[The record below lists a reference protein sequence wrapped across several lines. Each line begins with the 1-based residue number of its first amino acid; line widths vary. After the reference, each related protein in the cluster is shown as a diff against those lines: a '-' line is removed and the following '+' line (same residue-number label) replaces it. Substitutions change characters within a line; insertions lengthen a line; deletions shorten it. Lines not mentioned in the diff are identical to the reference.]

1 MCLNVLAV
9 GRFHSAAGEGRWMER
24 LRDVQSLAGQT
35 AGETHRTA
43 ASVVAVAAELKLTR
57 CVHFNDTLH
66 LAQPQLNLSSLT
78 SQNVCIQTLLGP
90 FDLI

>member
-43 ASVVAVAAELKLTR
+43 ASVVAVAAALKLTR
-57 CVHFNDTLH
+57 CVHFNDT
-66 LAQPQLNLSSLT
+66 ASCTT
-78 SQNVCIQTLLGP
+78 STQSEFTYIAKCLYSDFIGT
-90 FDLI
+90 F